1 MSLCSWFIILIF
13 ITILSIIIM
22 IKLMHLKNKKLIN
35 KFKQNRQEEEEKLV
49 NKLKQNR
56 RKEEERLSK
65 YWNPIPLSIDIK
77 SNERP
82 APNFRLQSSTT
93 IIDDYGSSFLNTL
106 EN

>member
-1 MSLCSWFIILIF
+1 MSLCSWFITLIF
-13 ITILSIIIM
+13 ITTVSIIIM
-22 IKLMHLKNKKLIN
+22 IKLMHLKNKKLI
-35 KFKQNRQEEEEKLV
+35 

-65 YWNPIPLSIDIK
+65 YWNPIPLSIDTK
-77 SNERP
+77 STERP
-82 APNFRLQSSTT
+82 TPNFRLQSSTT